1 MLVQTKALVLHT
13 LKYNDNS
20 LIAHCYTKALGKQSF
35 LLKGILS
42 SKKGKI
48 RKAHFQPLSLLDIHF
63 QHKNKGGLNFIKELK
78 VDPPYQSIYTAI
90 EKNTIALFLAEV
102 LYKSLQQEDADPL
115 LFEYLENALLWLDTH
130 DEIANFHLLFLVKLT
145 QFLGFYPFVEQE
157 DSPYFNLMSGCFTSY
172 PPNEKFIDG
181 PPAQHLKQ
189 LLGTN
194 FASSSLPKLNQ
205 HSRRELLE
213 ALVYYYELHLHGFSS
228 PKSLPILH
236 QIFA

>member
-13 LKYNDNS
+13 IKYNDNS
-20 LIAHCYTKALGKQSF
+20 LIAHCYTQALGKQSF

-78 VDPPYQSIYTAI
+78 VDPPFQSIYTSI
-90 EKNTIALFLAEV
+90 PKNTIALFLSEV
-102 LYKSLQQEDADPL
+102 LYKSLQQEEPDLP

-130 DEIANFHLLFLVKLT
+130 DDIANFHLLFLLKLT
-145 QFLGFYPFVEQE
+145 QFLGFYPFVEE
-157 DSPYFNLMSGCFTSY
+157 EESPYFSLVNGCFTSL
-172 PPNEKFIDG
+172 PPQGKFLDG
-181 PPAQHLKQ
+181 LAAQQLKQ

-194 FASSSLPKLNQ
+194 FATLNLPKLNQ
-205 HSRRELLE
+205 QSRRELLE
-213 ALVYYYELHLHGFSS
+213 ALVHYYELHLHGFSS

-236 QIFA
+236 QIFT